1 MLLCAKIVNT
11 HGVMGDVKA
20 VCLAD
25 SAAFF
30 KKIKVLYV
38 NGKPLS
44 VKSMREHKGNL
55 LFRFEEIDTMEKAE
69 ALKGCD
75 LYVKR
80 EDAPPLPKGRH
91 YIVDLI
97 GLIVKKEDGEE
108 IGKISDVFQTGSND
122 VYEVLGSVG
131 KKYYIPV
138 IDDVVKNIDVEGGE
152 VIITPLKGLL
162 DDED

>member
-20 VCLAD
+20 ICLAD
-25 SAAFF
+25 SSAFF
-30 KKIKVLYV
+30 KKIRTLYV
-38 NGKPLS
+38 NGKPLT
-44 VKSMREHKGNL
+44 VKSMREHKGNI

-69 ALKGCD
+69 AIKGSD
-75 LYVKR
+75 IYVKR

-97 GLIVKKEDGEE
+97 GLTVKKDDGEE

-122 VYEVLGSVG
+122 VYEVDSTDG

-138 IDDVVKNIDVEGGE
+138 IDDVVKNIDIEGGE